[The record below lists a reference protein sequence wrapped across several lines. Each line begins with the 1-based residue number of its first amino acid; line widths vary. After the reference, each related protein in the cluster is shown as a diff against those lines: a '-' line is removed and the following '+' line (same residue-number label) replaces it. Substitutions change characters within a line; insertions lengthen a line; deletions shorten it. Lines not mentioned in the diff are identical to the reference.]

1 MGRKKSYNNAS
12 IMTLRLKQNHALDK
26 DAEFNE
32 LHAMYL
38 ELSPALQCDIEQM
51 ELAFEKG
58 VPGMGPKSALELAM
72 KLFMWVAVHPL
83 PTVTTSQKGLNSVC
97 SRTHRDK
104 NAA

>member
-72 KLFMWVAVHPL
+72 KLFMWVAVHPC
-83 PTVTTSQKGLNSVC
+83 PTSSPSQKRLNSVC
-97 SRTHRDK
+97 SRTHRGDQ
-104 NAA
+104 